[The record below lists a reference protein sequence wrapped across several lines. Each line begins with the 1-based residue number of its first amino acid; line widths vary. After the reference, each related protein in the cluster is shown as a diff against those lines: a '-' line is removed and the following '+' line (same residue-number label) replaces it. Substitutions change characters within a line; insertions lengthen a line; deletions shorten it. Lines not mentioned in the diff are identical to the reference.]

1 MSAASSQI
9 FHQLEIALSECSVF
23 KIIKKIIT
31 HMEKIYNYIFLHLFQ
46 NKKI

>member
-1 MSAASSQI
+1 MSAASSKI

-31 HMEKIYNYIFLHLFQ
+31 HMEKNLQLYIFTFIS
-46 NKKI
+46 K